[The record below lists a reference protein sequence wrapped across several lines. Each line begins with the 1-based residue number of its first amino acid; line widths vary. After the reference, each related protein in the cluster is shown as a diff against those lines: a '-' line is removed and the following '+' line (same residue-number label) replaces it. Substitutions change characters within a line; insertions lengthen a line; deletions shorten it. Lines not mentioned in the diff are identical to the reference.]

1 MTRHFPIVI
10 EHEANG
16 TWSAWVAGL
25 PGVYAAA
32 DSLAQTKRA
41 IRAAVTAHL
50 DTLEEVG
57 RSPRGRA
64 DVAVLRYDADEPRGR
79 TRVRF
84 VGLGALLGRT
94 TSPAKA
100 AAARRNGQKGGRP
113 PKTVHRQ
120 ARS

>member
-1 MTRHFPIVI
+1 MTQHFPIVI

-32 DSLAQTKRA
+32 DSLARAKRA
-41 IRAAVTAHL
+41 IRVAVTAHL
-50 DTLEEVG
+50 DTLG
-57 RSPRGRA
+57 KTGQAPRGRA
-64 DVAVLRYDADEPRGR
+64 DVVVLRYDAAAPRR
-79 TRVRF
+79 QTRVRF

-113 PKTVHRQ
+113 RKAVQRPTR
-120 ARS
+120 

>member
-1 MTRHFPIVI
+1 VTQHFPIVI

-32 DSLAQTKRA
+32 DSLARVKRA
-41 IRAAVTAHL
+41 IREAVTAHL
-50 DTLEEVG
+50 DTLGEVG
-57 RSPRGRA
+57 QQPRGRA
-64 DVAVLRYDADEPRGR
+64 DVVVLRYDASEPSRQ

-100 AAARRNGQKGGRP
+100 AAARRNGRKGGRP
-113 PKTVHRQ
+113 RHAVRRT
-120 ARS
+120 AR

>member
-1 MTRHFPIVI
+1 MTQHFPIVI

-32 DSLAQTKRA
+32 DSLARAKRA
-41 IRAAVTAHL
+41 IRDAVTAHL
-50 DTLEEVG
+50 DTLGDVG
-57 RSPRGRA
+57 QLPRGKA
-64 DVAVLRYDADEPRGR
+64 DVVVLRYDANAPSPQS
-79 TRVRF
+79 RVRF

-100 AAARRNGQKGGRP
+100 AAARRNGRKGGRP
-113 PKTVHRQ
+113 
-120 ARS
+120 RSAVQRPSR

>member
-1 MTRHFPIVI
+1 MTQHFPIVI
-10 EHEANG
+10 ESEDNG

-32 DSLAQTKRA
+32 DSLTMAKRA
-41 IRAAVTAHL
+41 IKHAVTAHL
-50 DTLEEVG
+50 AALEKG
-57 RSPRGRA
+57 GQRARGRA
-64 DVAVLRYDADEPRGR
+64 DIAVLRYDAPGTRRR

-94 TSPAKA
+94 TSKAKA

-113 PKTVHRQ
+113 RTTPL
-120 ARS
+120 

>member
-1 MTRHFPIVI
+1 MTQHFPIVI

-32 DSLAQTKRA
+32 DSLARAKRA
-41 IRAAVTAHL
+41 IREAVTAHL
-50 DTLEEVG
+50 DTLGDVG
-57 RSPRGRA
+57 QLPRGKA
-64 DVAVLRYDADEPRGR
+64 DVVVLRYDANARR
-79 TRVRF
+79 QARVRF

-100 AAARRNGQKGGRP
+100 AAARRNGRKGGRP
-113 PKTVHRQ
+113 
-120 ARS
+120 RSGVQRRSR

>member
-1 MTRHFPIVI
+1 MTQHFPIVI

-32 DSLAQTKRA
+32 DSLARAKRA
-41 IRAAVTAHL
+41 IREAVTAHL
-50 DTLEEVG
+50 DTLDDVG
-57 RSPRGRA
+57 QVPRGKA
-64 DVAVLRYDADEPRGR
+64 DVAVLRYDAKAPVRQAR
-79 TRVRF
+79 IRF

-100 AAARRNGQKGGRP
+100 AAARRNGRKGGRP
-113 PKTVHRQ
+113 RIAAQ
-120 ARS
+120 RRAR